1 MSLTTTRQT
10 SAQPTGPTCT
20 PAVRATRSLLGYG
33 VVAGPLFVAVTL
45 AQAFTR
51 EGFDLGRHQWS
62 LLANGDHGWVQVANF
77 VLAGLMTVG
86 YAVGLGRALGTGRA
100 SRWAPRLVAAYGL
113 SLVAAGVFR
122 ADPALGFPLGTP
134 DGPGTISGHGIL
146 HLVSG
151 AVGFTCISVACF
163 LLARRYADEGRRAFA
178 AFSVLT
184 GAAFLTGFGMIAS
197 TQGSAVATRV
207 STAAVILVWGW
218 MAAVAVDRYRT
229 GELARTR

>member
-1 MSLTTTRQT
+1 MSSATSTTHAT
-10 SAQPTGPTCT
+10 SPTCT
-20 PAVRATRSLLGYG
+20 PTARVTRSLLGYG
-33 VVAGPLFVAVTL
+33 VIAGPLFVAVTL
-45 AQAFTR
+45 AQAITR
-51 EGFDLGRHQWS
+51 DGFDLGRHQWS

-77 VLAGLMTVG
+77 VLAGLMTVA
-86 YAVGLGRALGTGRA
+86 YAVGLRRTLGTGRA

-113 SLVAAGVFR
+113 SLAAAGAFR

-134 DGPGTISGHGIL
+134 DGPGTISWHGIF

-184 GAAFLTGFGMIAS
+184 GAVFLTAFGMIAS

-207 STAAVILVWGW
+207 FSAAVILVWGW
-218 MAAVAVDRYRT
+218 MAAVAVDRYRA
-229 GELARTR
+229 GEHLRTH